1 MNEEES
7 RRNGDED
14 EEEEVDETGYKTVKD
29 ALLFA
34 IEISDSMLTTPPPSS
49 SKNADTLSPAFA
61 ALKCAYHLM
70 QQRII
75 SDPKAMMGI
84 LLYGT
89 EASKFYGEDET
100 TRGGLSYP
108 HCYLLTD
115 LDVPEAEDVKTLKRL
130 VEDESAESDIL
141 KPSKEPV
148 SMANVLFCANQ
159 IFTTRAA
166 NFSSRR
172 LFIVTNNDNPHSTDK
187 ALRSSAAVRAKD
199 LYDLGVVIE
208 LFAISSA
215 SHTFD
220 TSVFYDDIIY
230 RSSPVD
236 PDAPA
241 YNPSTL
247 SVPDQELKTGYV
259 DGITLLNSLLS
270 SISSKSTPRRT
281 LFSSVP
287 LELAPGFR
295 ISVKGYLLY
304 KRQEPARSCYVY
316 LGTDRPQIA
325 RGSTTQMADDTART
339 VEKFEIRKAYTFGGE
354 QISFSPDE
362 IKTLRNFGE
371 PVIRIIGF
379 KPVEMLPSWAN
390 IKQSTFLYPS
400 DDDYVGSTRVFSALY
415 SKLLKS
421 KLMGLVWFIAR
432 RNAAPVMAA
441 LIPTLASDEN
451 LSGPQSG
458 VSPTGCPQGLHLVPL
473 PFADDI
479 RQNPPMAH
487 ETPLRAPDS
496 LIDAMRPI
504 IGQLTLPKG
513 MYDPE
518 RYPNPALQWHYRILQ
533 ALALDEDLPE
543 KPEDKTI
550 PKYRQ
555 IDKRVGNEVTDWGK
569 ELERAYREHKISNP
583 NDTTMPVKRERPAAH
598 GDAAASKRPK
608 AEPGVMPDDA
618 EIRKLWEKGQVSKMT
633 VPHLKDWLG
642 AKKLPLTGK
651 KADLV
656 ERVEEWFESR

>member
-1 MNEEES
+1 M
-7 RRNGDED
+7 
-14 EEEEVDETGYKTVKD
+14 
-29 ALLFA
+29 LFA
-34 IEISDSMLTTPPPSS
+34 IEISDSMLAAPPPSS
-49 SKNADTLSPAFA
+49 SKNADTLSPAIA

-89 EASKFYGEDET
+89 EASKFYGEDPDSK
-100 TRGGLSYP
+100 GGLSYP

-130 VEDESAESDIL
+130 VEDESATSDIL

-159 IFTTRAA
+159 IFTTKAP

-172 LFIVTNNDNPHSTDK
+172 LFIVTNNDNPHATDK
-187 ALRSSAAVRAKD
+187 ALRSAAAVRAKD

-208 LFAISSA
+208 LFPISSPSHNFDA
-215 SHTFD
+215 SI
-220 TSVFYDDIIY
+220 FYDDIIY

-241 YNPSTL
+241 YNPSAL
-247 SVPDQELKTGYV
+247 STPDQEFKTGNV
-259 DGITLLNSLLS
+259 DGINLLTSLLS
-270 SISSKSTPRRT
+270 SIQSKSTPRRT
-281 LFSSVP
+281 LFTSVP

-316 LGTDRPQIA
+316 LGSDRPQIA
-325 RGSTTQMADDTART
+325 RGSTTQMADDTSRT

-362 IKTLRNFGE
+362 IKGLRNFGE

-379 KPVEMLPSWAN
+379 KPLEMLPMWAN

-421 KLMGLVWFIAR
+421 KLMGLAWFIAR
-432 RNAAPVMAA
+432 RNASPVIAA
-441 LIPTLASDEN
+441 MVPTLPSDEN
-451 LSGPQSG
+451 LSRPFDGF
-458 VSPTGCPQGLHLVPL
+458 SPTGCPQGLHLIPL

-487 ETPLRAPDS
+487 ETPLRAPDA
-496 LIDAMRPI
+496 LIDAMRPV

-513 MYDPE
+513 IYDPE

-555 IDKRVGNEVTDWGK
+555 IDKRVGNEVTDWGR
-569 ELERAYREHKISNP
+569 ELEKAFKEHQLYNQNNTNIP
-583 NDTTMPVKRERPAAH
+583 MKRERSATATNGHAPS
-598 GDAAASKRPK
+598 SKKPK
-608 AEPGVMPDDA
+608 TEQGGVTDD
-618 EIRKLWEKGQVSKMT
+618 EIKKLWEKGQVAKLT
-633 VPHLKDWLG
+633 VPQLKDWLG
-642 AKKLPLTGK
+642 AKKLTTTGK

-656 ERVEEWFESR
+656 ERVEGWFESR

>member
-1 MNEEES
+1 
-7 RRNGDED
+7 
-14 EEEEVDETGYKTVKD
+14 V
-29 ALLFA
+29 LFA
-34 IEISDSMLTTPPPSS
+34 IEINDSMLAAPPPST

-61 ALKCAYHLM
+61 ALKCAYLLM

-89 EASKFYGEDET
+89 EASKFYGEDES

-115 LDVPEAEDVKTLKRL
+115 LDVPEAEDVKTLQRL
-130 VEDESAESDIL
+130 VEDESAGSDIL

-159 IFTTRAA
+159 IFTTKAP

-172 LFIVTNNDNPHSTDK
+172 LFIVTNNDTPHTKDK

-208 LFAISSA
+208 LFPISSP

-241 YNPSTL
+241 YNPLALST
-247 SVPDQELKTGYV
+247 PDQDFKTGNI
-259 DGITLLNSLLS
+259 DGISLLNSLLS

-354 QISFSPDE
+354 QISFTPDE
-362 IKTLRNFGE
+362 IKNLRNFGE

-379 KPVEMLPSWAN
+379 KPAEMLPTWAN

-400 DDDYVGSTRVFSALY
+400 DDDFVGSTRVFSALY

-421 KLMGLVWFIAR
+421 KLMGLAWFIAR
-432 RNAAPVMAA
+432 RNASPVIAA
-441 LIPTLASDEN
+441 LIPSVPSDEDIA
-451 LSGPQSG
+451 GPQSG
-458 VSPTGCPQGLHLVPL
+458 VSPTKCPQGLHLIPL

-479 RQNPPMAH
+479 RQNPLMAH

-496 LIDAMRPI
+496 LIDAMRPV

-513 MYDPE
+513 IYDPE

-555 IDKRVGNEVTDWGK
+555 IDKRVGNEVTDWGR
-569 ELERAYREHKISNP
+569 ELERAHKEYKAQNP
-583 NDTTMPVKRERPAAH
+583 NDTNVPIKRERHPTN
-598 GDAAASKRPK
+598 GEAASNKK
-608 AEPGVMPDDA
+608 AKTEPGVVPVDG
-618 EIRKLWEKGQVSKMT
+618 EIRKLWEKGQISKMT
-633 VPHLKDWLG
+633 VPNLKEWLG
-642 AKKLPLTGK
+642 SKKLPISGK
-651 KADLV
+651 KGDLV
-656 ERVEEWFESR
+656 ERVEGWFESR

>member
-1 MNEEES
+1 M
-7 RRNGDED
+7 
-14 EEEEVDETGYKTVKD
+14 VFQGYKTVKD
-29 ALLFA
+29 AVLFA
-34 IEISDSMLTTPPPSS
+34 IEISKSMLDTPPPSS
-49 SKNADTLSPAFA
+49 SKNADNLSPALA
-61 ALKCAYHLM
+61 ALKCAYHFM

-84 LLYGT
+84 LLYGS
-89 EASKFYGEDET
+89 EASKFYGEDEN

-115 LDVPEAEDVKTLKRL
+115 LDVPEAEDVKTLKGL
-130 VEDESAESDIL
+130 VEENETTSDIL

-159 IFTTRAA
+159 IFTTKAP

-172 LFIVTNNDNPHSTDK
+172 LFIVTNNDNPHAKDK

-199 LYDLGVVIE
+199 LYDLGVIIE
-208 LFAISSA
+208 LFPISSPD
-215 SHTFD
+215 HTFD

-230 RSSPVD
+230 RSSPAD
-236 PDAPA
+236 PDAPL
-241 YNPSTL
+241 YNPSAL
-247 SVPDQELKTGYV
+247 SGPEEGLKSGNT
-259 DGITLLNSLLS
+259 DGVGLLNSLLTS
-270 SISSKSTPRRT
+270 VLSKAAPRRT
-281 LFSSVP
+281 LFSSVA

-325 RGSTTQMADDTART
+325 KGSTTQLADDTART

-362 IKTLRNFGE
+362 IKNLRNFGD

-379 KPVEMLPSWAN
+379 KPVDMLPMWAN

-415 SKLLKS
+415 TKLLKS
-421 KLMGLVWFIAR
+421 KLMGLTWFIAR
-432 RNAAPVMAA
+432 RNASPVIAA
-441 LIPTLASDEN
+441 LIPSLPSDPA
-451 LSGPQSG
+451 LSGPHSG
-458 VSPTGCPQGLHLVPL
+458 VSPTGCPQGLHLIPL

-479 RQNPPMAH
+479 RQNPPMPH
-487 ETPLRAPDS
+487 DPPLRAPDS
-496 LIDAMRPI
+496 LIDAMRPV

-513 MYDPE
+513 AYDPE

-533 ALALDEDLPE
+533 ALALGEDLPE
-543 KPEDKTI
+543 KPEDKTV

-555 IDKRVGNEVTDWGK
+555 IDKRVATEVTDWGR
-569 ELERAYREHKISNP
+569 ELEKAFKEFRASNP
-583 NDTTMPVKRERPAAH
+583 HDSSVPAKRERPPTAN
-598 GDAAASKRPK
+598 GDSGASKK
-608 AEPGVMPDDA
+608 VKTEPGTVPDDK
-618 EIRKLWEKGQVSKMT
+618 EVRKLWEKGQVSKMT
-633 VPHLKDWLG
+633 VTHLKDWLVS
-642 AKKLPLTGK
+642 KKLPTAGK

-656 ERVEEWFESR
+656 ERVEGWFEAR

>member
-1 MNEEES
+1 
-7 RRNGDED
+7 
-14 EEEEVDETGYKTVKD
+14 
-29 ALLFA
+29 
-34 IEISDSMLTTPPPSS
+34 MLAAPPPSS
-49 SKNADTLSPAFA
+49 SKSADTLSPALA

-100 TRGGLSYP
+100 TRAGLSYP

-115 LDVPEAEDVKTLKRL
+115 LDVPEAEDVKTLKTL
-130 VEDESAESDIL
+130 VEDPSAEADPLI
-141 KPSKEPV
+141 PSKEPV

-159 IFTTRAA
+159 IFTTKAP

-172 LFIVTNNDNPHSTDK
+172 LFIVTSNDHPHAADK

-199 LYDLGVVIE
+199 LYDLGVFIE
-208 LFAISSA
+208 LFPISSP

-220 TSVFYDDIIY
+220 TSIFYDDIIY

-236 PDAPA
+236 PDALA
-241 YNPSTL
+241 YNPSAL
-247 SVPDQELKTGYV
+247 STPDQDFKTGNV
-259 DGITLLNSLLS
+259 DGINLLNSLLS

-325 RGSTTQMADDTART
+325 RGSTTQMADDTSRT

-354 QISFSPDE
+354 QISFSPEE
-362 IKTLRNFGE
+362 IKNLRNFGE

-379 KPVEMLPSWAN
+379 KPVEILPLWAN

-400 DDDYVGSTRVFSALY
+400 DDDFVGSTRVFSALY

-421 KLMGLVWFIAR
+421 KLMGLTWYIAR
-432 RNAAPVMAA
+432 RNASPVIAA
-441 LIPTLASDEN
+441 LIPTLPSDET
-451 LSGPQSG
+451 LSGPSSG
-458 VSPTGCPQGLHLVPL
+458 MSPTGCPQGLHLIPL

-479 RQNPPMAH
+479 RQNPAMAH
-487 ETPLRAPDS
+487 EIPLRAPDG
-496 LIDAMRPI
+496 LIDAMRPV

-518 RYPNPALQWHYRILQ
+518 RYPNPALQWHYRILH

-543 KPEDKTI
+543 KPEDKTV

-555 IDKRVGNEVTDWGK
+555 IDKRVGNEVTTWGQ
-569 ELERAYREHKISNP
+569 ELERAFKEYKLQNP
-583 NDTTMPVKRERPAAH
+583 NDTSIPTKRERPASN
-598 GDAAASKRPK
+598 GDATSTKK
-608 AEPGVMPDDA
+608 LKTEPGIAPGDGEV
-618 EIRKLWEKGQVSKMT
+618 RKLWEKGQVSKMT

-642 AKKLPLTGK
+642 TKKLSVAGK

-656 ERVEEWFESR
+656 EHVEGWFESR

>member
-1 MNEEES
+1 
-7 RRNGDED
+7 
-14 EEEEVDETGYKTVKD
+14 
-29 ALLFA
+29 
-34 IEISDSMLTTPPPSS
+34 MLAAPPSS
-49 SKNADTLSPAFA
+49 SSKKADTLSPAFA
-61 ALKCAYHLM
+61 ALQCAYHLM

-89 EASKFYGEDET
+89 EASKFYGEDES
-100 TRGGLSYP
+100 TRAGLSYP

-130 VEDESAESDIL
+130 VEEDESAMADVL

-148 SMANVLFCANQ
+148 SMANLLFCANQ
-159 IFTTRAA
+159 IFTTKAP

-172 LFIVTNNDNPHSTDK
+172 LFIVPDNDNPHAMDK

-208 LFAISSA
+208 LFPISSP

-241 YNPSTL
+241 YNPSAL
-247 SVPDQELKTGYV
+247 SAPDRELKTGNV
-259 DGITLLNSLLS
+259 DGINLLSSLLS

-316 LGTDRPQIA
+316 LGADRPQIA
-325 RGSTTQMADDTART
+325 RGSTTQMADDSART

-354 QISFSPDE
+354 QISFTPEE
-362 IKTLRNFGE
+362 ISNLRNFGE

-379 KPVEMLPSWAN
+379 KPVEMLPLWAN

-400 DDDYVGSTRVFSALY
+400 DDDYVGSTRIFSALY

-432 RNAAPVMAA
+432 RNASPVIAA
-441 LIPTLASDEN
+441 LIPTLPSDEH

-458 VSPTGCPQGLHLVPL
+458 VSPTGCPQGLHLIPL

-479 RQNPPMAH
+479 RLNPPMAH

-496 LIDAMRPI
+496 LVDAMRPVI
-504 IGQLTLPKG
+504 LQLTLPKG
-513 MYDPE
+513 MYDAD
-518 RYPNPALQWHYRILQ
+518 RYPNPALQWHYRMLQ
-533 ALALDEDLPE
+533 ALALDEDLPAQ
-543 KPEDKTI
+543 PEDKTT

-555 IDKRVGNEVTDWGK
+555 IDKRVGAEITAWGQ
-569 ELERAYREHKISNP
+569 ELERAHKQHTLHHHP
-583 NDTTMPVKRERPAAH
+583 TTTTTSTTTIKRERPDNAT
-598 GDAAASKRPK
+598 SSSSTSNKK
-608 AEPGVMPDDA
+608 VKTEPGAVPDDA
-618 EIRKLWEKGQVSKMT
+618 EMRKLWEKGQMAKMT
-633 VPHLKDWLG
+633 VAQLKDWLAG
-642 AKKLPLTGK
+642 KKLPGLGK
-651 KADLV
+651 KAELV
-656 ERVEEWFESR
+656 ERVEGWFESR

>member
-1 MNEEES
+1 
-7 RRNGDED
+7 
-14 EEEEVDETGYKTVKD
+14 
-29 ALLFA
+29 
-34 IEISDSMLTTPPPSS
+34 MLAVTPLSS
-49 SKNADTLSPAFA
+49 SRTADTLSPALA
-61 ALKCAYHLM
+61 ALKCAYALM

-84 LLYGT
+84 VLYGT
-89 EASKFYGEDET
+89 EASKFYSEDGNS
-100 TRGGLSYP
+100 RGGLSYP

-130 VEDESAESDIL
+130 VEDDSTRSEIL

-159 IFTTRAA
+159 IFTTKAP

-172 LFIVTNNDNPHSTDK
+172 LFIVTNNENPHATDK

-208 LFAISSA
+208 LFPISSP

-220 TSVFYDDIIY
+220 TSVFYDDIMY

-241 YNPSTL
+241 YNPSAL
-247 SVPDQELKTGYV
+247 SPPEQDFKTGNV
-259 DGITLLNSLLS
+259 DGISLLNSLLS

-287 LELAPGFR
+287 LELAPSFR
-295 ISVKGYLLY
+295 ISVKGYLLC

-354 QISFSPDE
+354 QISFSPEE
-362 IKTLRNFGE
+362 IKSLRNFGE

-379 KPVEMLPSWAN
+379 KPVGMLPLWAN

-421 KLMGLVWFIAR
+421 KLMGMVWYIAR
-432 RNAAPVMAA
+432 RNASPVIAA
-441 LIPTLASDEN
+441 LIPTLPSDED

-458 VSPTGCPQGLHLVPL
+458 VSPTGCPQGLHLIPL

-487 ETPLRAPDS
+487 DKPLRAPDS
-496 LIDAMRPI
+496 LIDTMRPV
-504 IGQLTLPKG
+504 IGQLTLPKAV
-513 MYDPE
+513 YDPE

-555 IDKRVGNEVTDWGK
+555 IDKRVGNEVTDWGQ
-569 ELERAYREHKISNP
+569 ELERTCKEYKLRNP
-583 NDTTMPVKRERPAAH
+583 NDTNILAKRERPATS
-598 GDAAASKRPK
+598 GDTTSSKK
-608 AEPGVMPDDA
+608 LKTEPGAVADDA
-618 EIRKLWEKGQVSKMT
+618 EVRKLWEKGQVSKMS

-642 AKKLPLTGK
+642 TKKLPVSGK

-656 ERVEEWFESR
+656 RRTEGWFESRE

>member
-1 MNEEES
+1 
-7 RRNGDED
+7 
-14 EEEEVDETGYKTVKD
+14 
-29 ALLFA
+29 
-34 IEISDSMLTTPPPSS
+34 MLAAPPSS
-49 SKNADTLSPAFA
+49 SSKKADTLSPAFA
-61 ALKCAYHLM
+61 ALQCAYHLM

-89 EASKFYGEDET
+89 EASKFYGEDES
-100 TRGGLSYP
+100 TRAGLSYP

-130 VEDESAESDIL
+130 VEEDESTMTDVL

-148 SMANVLFCANQ
+148 SMANLLFCANQ
-159 IFTTRAA
+159 VFTTKAP

-172 LFIVTNNDNPHSTDK
+172 LFIVTDNDNPHATDK

-199 LYDLGVVIE
+199 LYDLGVIIE
-208 LFAISSA
+208 LFPISSP

-220 TSVFYDDIIY
+220 TSAFYDDIIY

-241 YNPSTL
+241 YNPSAL
-247 SVPDQELKTGYV
+247 SAPGQELKTGNV
-259 DGITLLNSLLS
+259 DGINLLSSLLS

-316 LGTDRPQIA
+316 LGADRPQIA

-354 QISFSPDE
+354 QISFTPEE
-362 IKTLRNFGE
+362 ITNLRNFGE

-379 KPVEMLPSWAN
+379 KPVEMLPLWAN

-432 RNAAPVMAA
+432 RNASPVIAA
-441 LIPTLASDEN
+441 LIPTLQSDEH
-451 LSGPQSG
+451 LSEPQSG
-458 VSPTGCPQGLHLVPL
+458 MSPTGCPQGLHLIPL

-479 RQNPPMAH
+479 RLNPPMAH

-496 LIDAMRPI
+496 LVDAMRPLI
-504 IGQLTLPKG
+504 LQLTLPKG
-513 MYDPE
+513 IYDPD

-533 ALALDEDLPE
+533 ALALDEDLPAQ
-543 KPEDKTI
+543 PEDKTT

-555 IDKRVGNEVTDWGK
+555 IDKRVGTEVTTWGQ
-569 ELERAYREHKISNP
+569 ELEKAYNQHTLHHP
-583 NDTTMPVKRERPAAH
+583 TTTTSTTSAIKRERPTNAT
-598 GDAAASKRPK
+598 SSSSTNKK
-608 AEPGVMPDDA
+608 LKSEPGALPNDA
-618 EIRKLWEKGQVSKMT
+618 EMGKLWDKGQIAKMT
-633 VPHLKDWLG
+633 VAQLKDWLAG
-642 AKKLPLTGK
+642 KKLSGLGK
-651 KADLV
+651 KAELV
-656 ERVEEWFESR
+656 ERVEGWFESR

>member
-1 MNEEES
+1 
-7 RRNGDED
+7 
-14 EEEEVDETGYKTVKD
+14 
-29 ALLFA
+29 
-34 IEISDSMLTTPPPSS
+34 
-49 SKNADTLSPAFA
+49 
-61 ALKCAYHLM
+61 M

-75 SDPKAMMGI
+75 SDPRAMMGI

-89 EASKFYGEDET
+89 EASKFYDEDGNP
-100 TRGGLSYP
+100 RGGLSYP

-115 LDVPEAEDVKTLKRL
+115 LDVPEAEDVKTLKKL
-130 VEDESAESDIL
+130 VEDESAGADIL
-141 KPSKEPV
+141 KPSKAPV

-159 IFTTRAA
+159 IFTTKAP

-172 LFIVTNNDNPHSTDK
+172 LFIVTNNDNPHAKDK
-187 ALRSSAAVRAKD
+187 TLRSAAAVRAKD
-199 LYDLGVVIE
+199 LYDLGVIIE
-208 LFAISSA
+208 LFQISSP

-241 YNPSTL
+241 YNPSAL
-247 SVPDQELKTGYV
+247 SAPDQDFKTGNIG
-259 DGITLLNSLLS
+259 GINLLNSLLS

-295 ISVKGYLLY
+295 ISVKGYLLF

-316 LGTDRPQIA
+316 LGADRPQIA
-325 RGSTTQMADDTART
+325 RGSTTQLADDTART

-354 QISFSPDE
+354 QITFSPEE
-362 IKTLRNFGE
+362 IKSLRSFGD
-371 PVIRIIGF
+371 PVIRVIGF
-379 KPVEMLPSWAN
+379 KPIEMLPMWAN
-390 IKQSTFLYPS
+390 VKQSTFLYPS

-415 SKLLKS
+415 NKLLKS
-421 KLMGLVWFIAR
+421 KLMGLTWFIAR
-432 RNAAPVMAA
+432 RNASPVIAA
-441 LIPTLASDEN
+441 LMPTVPSDED
-451 LSGPQSG
+451 LSGPQAG
-458 VSPTGCPQGLHLVPL
+458 VSPTGCPQGLHLIPL

-487 ETPLRAPDS
+487 ETPLRAPDN
-496 LIDAMRPI
+496 LIDAMRPV

-513 MYDPE
+513 IYDPE

-533 ALALDEDLPE
+533 ALALDQDLPE

-555 IDKRVGNEVTDWGK
+555 IDKRVGNEVTDWGR
-569 ELERAYREHKISNP
+569 ELEKAYKEYKVHNP
-583 NDTTMPVKRERPAAH
+583 NESGVSLKRERLATN
-598 GDAAASKRPK
+598 GDASSSKKPK
-608 AEPGVMPDDA
+608 TEPGAVPDDGQV
-618 EIRKLWEKGQVSKMT
+618 RKLWDKGQVSKMT
-633 VPHLKDWLG
+633 VPQLKDWLTG
-642 AKKLPLTGK
+642 KKLPASGM

-656 ERVEEWFESR
+656 ERVEGWFESR

>member
-1 MNEEES
+1 
-7 RRNGDED
+7 
-14 EEEEVDETGYKTVKD
+14 
-29 ALLFA
+29 
-34 IEISDSMLTTPPPSS
+34 MLAAPPPSS
-49 SKNADTLSPAFA
+49 SKNADTVSPTFA

-89 EASKFYGEDET
+89 EASKFYGEDES

-130 VEDESAESDIL
+130 VEDAPAGSGFL
-141 KPSKEPV
+141 QPSKEPV

-159 IFTTRAA
+159 IFTTKAP

-172 LFIVTNNDNPHSTDK
+172 LFIVTDNDNPHATDK

-208 LFAISSA
+208 LFPISSP

-220 TSVFYDDIIY
+220 ASVFYDDIIY

-236 PDAPA
+236 TDAPA
-241 YNPSTL
+241 YNPSALPTAEQKL
-247 SVPDQELKTGYV
+247 QVGNG
-259 DGITLLNSLLS
+259 DGINLLHSLLS

-287 LELAPGFR
+287 LELAPDFR

-325 RGSTTQMADDTART
+325 KGSTTQMADDTART

-354 QISFSPDE
+354 QISFSPEE
-362 IKTLRNFGE
+362 IKSLRNFGE

-379 KPVEMLPSWAN
+379 KPVELLPMWAN

-415 SKLLKS
+415 SKLLGS
-421 KLMGLVWFIAR
+421 KLMGLTWFIAR
-432 RNAAPVMAA
+432 RNASPVIAA
-441 LIPTLASDEN
+441 IIPTLPSDEH
-451 LSGPQSG
+451 LVGPQG
-458 VSPTGCPQGLHLVPL
+458 GTSPTGCPQGLHLIPL

-487 ETPLRAPDS
+487 EVPLRAPDS
-496 LIDAMRPI
+496 LIDALRPVV
-504 IGQLTLPKG
+504 GQLTLPKG
-513 MYDPE
+513 IYDPD

-543 KPEDKTI
+543 MPEDKTI

-555 IDKRVGNEVTDWGK
+555 IDKRVGNEVTDWGQ
-569 ELERAYREHKISNP
+569 ELEKAYKEYTLQNA
-583 NDTTMPVKRERPAAH
+583 NDTILPTKRERPASH
-598 GDAAASKRPK
+598 LDAISHKKPK
-608 AEPGVMPDDA
+608 TEPGVVTDDG
-618 EIRKLWEKGQVSKMT
+618 EVRELWEKGQVSKLT
-633 VPHLKDWLG
+633 VQQLKDWLG
-642 AKKLPLTGK
+642 AKKLSVSGK

-656 ERVEEWFESR
+656 DRVEGWHESR

>member
-1 MNEEES
+1 
-7 RRNGDED
+7 
-14 EEEEVDETGYKTVKD
+14 
-29 ALLFA
+29 
-34 IEISDSMLTTPPPSS
+34 MLAFPPPSS
-49 SKNADTLSPAFA
+49 SKNVDTLSPALA

-89 EASKFYGEDET
+89 EASKFYGEDEN

-108 HCYLLTD
+108 YCYLLTD
-115 LDVPEAEDVKTLKRL
+115 LGIPEAEDVRTLKGL
-130 VEDESAESDIL
+130 VEDESSGSAIL
-141 KPSKEPV
+141 KPSNEAV

-159 IFTTRAA
+159 IFTTRAP

-172 LFIVTNNDNPHSTDK
+172 LFILTDNDNPHATDK
-187 ALRSSAAVRAKD
+187 TLRSSAAVRAKD
-199 LYDLGVVIE
+199 LYDLGVIIE
-208 LFAISSA
+208 LFPISSP
-215 SHTFD
+215 SHKFD

-241 YNPSTL
+241 YNPSAL
-247 SVPDQELKTGYV
+247 SAPDQDFKTGNV
-259 DGITLLNSLLS
+259 DGLSLLNSLLS
-270 SISSKSTPRRT
+270 SISSKSTARRT
-281 LFSSVP
+281 LFSTVP

-316 LGTDRPQIA
+316 LGADRPQIA
-325 RGSTTQMADDTART
+325 RGGTTQMADDTART

-354 QISFSPDE
+354 QITFSPEE
-362 IKTLRNFGE
+362 IKNLRNFGE

-379 KPVEMLPSWAN
+379 KPLDMLPMWAN

-415 SKLLKS
+415 SKILKS
-421 KLMGLVWFIAR
+421 KLMGLTWFIAR
-432 RNAAPVMAA
+432 RNASPVIAA
-441 LIPTLASDEN
+441 LIPTLPSDDGF
-451 LSGPQSG
+451 SGLLDG
-458 VSPTGCPQGLHLVPL
+458 MSPTTCPQGLHLIPL

-479 RQNPPMAH
+479 RQNPPMVH

-496 LIDAMRPI
+496 LIDAMRPV

-513 MYDPE
+513 IYDPD

-543 KPEDKTI
+543 KPEDKTT

-555 IDKRVGNEVTDWGK
+555 IDKRVGNEVTEWGR
-569 ELERAYREHKISNP
+569 ELEKAYKEQNISNP
-583 NDTTMPVKRERPAAH
+583 NQLSVSVKRERPNAS
-598 GDAAASKRPK
+598 GDAKSNKKSKG
-608 AEPGVMPDDA
+608 EPGVVPDDG
-618 EIRKLWEKGQVSKMT
+618 EVKKLWEKGHVSKMT
-633 VPHLKDWLG
+633 IPHLKDWLL
-642 AKKLPLTGK
+642 AKKLPVSGK

-656 ERVEEWFESR
+656 ERVEGWLESR